1 MSFRISSSAFKNNDY
16 IPFWY
21 SKPGGNS
28 SPPIGWTEPP
38 KGTLSLTL
46 IVSCLDPSSNKE
58 YCHWVMYNIP
68 PRKGTIQGKQS
79 HNDVVFEGALQGVNS
94 FGSLGWDGQDESNS
108 DQVMNFT
115 LYALDIKLDLPP
127 AASRDDVEAEMNGH
141 VLEQTKLSGL
151 C

>member
-46 IVSCLDPSSNKE
+46 IVSCLDPNSNKE

-68 PRKGTIQGKQS
+68 PREGTVRGKQP
-79 HNDVVFEGALQGVNS
+79 HNDAAFEGALQGVNS

-108 DQVMNFT
+108 DQVMNFS
-115 LYALDIKLDLPP
+115 LYALDIRLDLPP
-127 AASRDDVEAEMNGH
+127 AASWDDVEAEMNGH

>member
-38 KGTLSLTL
+38 EGTHSLAM
-46 IVSCLDPSSNKE
+46 IVSCRNLINNND

-68 PRKGTIQGKQS
+68 PRERAVQGKQP
-79 HNDVVFEGALQGVNS
+79 HNDVVFDGALQGVNS
-94 FGSLGWDGQDESNS
+94 FGSLGWDGPDQGNS

-115 LYALDIKLDLPP
+115 LYALDIMLDLPP
-127 AASRDDVEAEMNGH
+127 AVSRDDVEAEMSGH
-141 VLEQTKLSGL
+141 ILEQTELIGL
-151 C
+151 Y

>member
-1 MSFRISSSAFKNNDY
+1 MSFRISSSAFKNKDF

-38 KGTLSLTL
+38 EGTRSLSL
-46 IVSCLDPSSNKE
+46 IVSCRDPINRKE

-68 PRKGTIQGKQS
+68 PREGAVQGKQP
-79 HNDVVFEGALQGVNS
+79 HNDIVLDGSLQGVNS
-94 FGSLGWDGQDESNS
+94 FGNLGWDGPDKNNS

-115 LYALDIKLDLPP
+115 LFALDIRLNLPP
-127 AASRDDVEAEMNGH
+127 AASRDDVEVEMNGH
-141 VLEQTKLSGL
+141 ILEQIKLIGL
-151 C
+151 Y

>member
-1 MSFRISSSAFKNNDY
+1 MSFRIISSAFKNKEY

-38 KGTLSLTL
+38 ARTRSLAL
-46 IVSCLDPSSNKE
+46 IVSCLDPKSKKE

-68 PRKGTIQGKQS
+68 PREGTVQGKQP
-79 HNDVVFEGALQGVNS
+79 HNDVVFDGSLQGVNS
-94 FGSLGWDGQDESNS
+94 FGNLGWDGPDKGNS

-115 LYALDIKLDLPP
+115 LFALDTRLDLPP
-127 AASRDDVEAEMNGH
+127 AASRDDVEVEMSGH
-141 VLEQTKLSGL
+141 ILEQTTLSGL